1 MSYPKIGE
9 FRETRYNDSIHEV
22 FDAGLQFG
30 AVLHRFIN
38 AGGTECSAIYANGA
52 QIWWVYT
59 NGNALGDSESVMIK
73 DWQNLDLDITKI

>member
-30 AVLHRFIN
+30 ATLHRFTN
-38 AGGTECSAIYANGA
+38 AGGAKCSAIYSNNE
-52 QIWWVYT
+52 QIWWTYTDGSVYVHDE
-59 NGNALGDSESVMIK
+59 ADMIK
-73 DWQNLDLDITKI
+73 AWQDLERDITKP